1 MVPRITARSSKHVG
15 NSAQRVWEYFSKGY
29 QVSDHHRATTG
40 RSSESTA
47 GASDVVIRNIRALVL
62 RRKQEERSRGYEER
76 IADVI
81 TRFTGS
87 MAFVYLHVV
96 LFAGWIVVN
105 LGWTPLPV
113 FDKSLVLLA
122 MIASVEAIFL
132 STFVLI
138 SQNRMAAL
146 ADKRADLDL
155 QISLLAEHEVTRL
168 LGLVSEIAKKM
179 GVEGSDDPQLNDL
192 VQDTVPEKVLDEME
206 KTERQFSRK

>member
-1 MVPRITARSSKHVG
+1 V
-15 NSAQRVWEYFSKGY
+15 RVWEYFSKGE
-29 QVSDHHRATTG
+29 QVSDNKATTG
-40 RSSESTA
+40 PSGDSTA
-47 GASDVVIRNIRALVL
+47 GASDVVVRNIRALVL
-62 RRKQEERSRGYEER
+62 RRKEEERSRGYEER

-81 TRFTGS
+81 TRFTGT
-87 MAFVYLHVV
+87 MAFVYLHVA

-113 FDKSLVLLA
+113 FDESLVLLA
-122 MIASVEAIFL
+122 MCASVEAIFL

-155 QISLLAEHEVTRL
+155 QISLLSEHEVTRL
-168 LGLVSEIAKKM
+168 LGLVTEIAKKM
-179 GVEGSDDPQLNDL
+179 GIQGSDDPQLTEL

-206 KTERQFSRK
+206 KTERQFSGN